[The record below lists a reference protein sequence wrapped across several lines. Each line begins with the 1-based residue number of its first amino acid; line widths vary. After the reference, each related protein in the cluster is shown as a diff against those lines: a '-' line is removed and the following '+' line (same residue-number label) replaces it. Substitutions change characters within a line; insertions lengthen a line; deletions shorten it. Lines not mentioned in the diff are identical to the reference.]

1 MHTVRPGFLPV
12 AAQKKK
18 RKKISC
24 SFTVTMLAGTSLAE
38 KHLLHPNVAVVSQRK
53 HQDGVKSIASCRD
66 DASYAKDLETFHG
79 RTPSRRWTIACR
91 TREYVGRM
99 IDAYVRNA
107 VL

>member
-1 MHTVRPGFLPV
+1 MHTVRQGFLPV
-12 AAQKKK
+12 AAQKKETQK
-18 RKKISC
+18 NILQLHRHDARRNFSRR
-24 SFTVTMLAGTSLAE
+24 